1 MISAKYAN
9 DILNYLFGRQVIS
22 TISDSTIDS
31 ITSDRDRDSV
41 RTKIYNLM
49 SQQSLWAGG
58 KALYLGL
65 TTNEPDKNTGVL
77 TSGEPRIDND
87 GTDTNYKRVQL
98 KKSST
103 DTAEGTNIAMGQNQN
118 KNFYSAS
125 KGIIKNSEEIKFNV
139 AKTDWGQMNY
149 WFLIPSASSTSDV
162 ILWGSIKDVIQDKLN
177 VTVDAMNISNTV
189 TIDIPELVQL
199 TGQTKYTIAWEDSN
213 GEPQEVDVVSS
224 EKFVDGNGNTCV
236 ILSSDEPLSVSNP
249 VQITHWITG
258 DTEAGFTTHY
268 QIKSYDKVPGEY
280 NIHGYGINVRTNTV
294 PTFFKEQL
302 VASIDLDK
310 E

>member
-22 TISDSTIDS
+22 TISDGTIDG
-31 ITSDRDRDSV
+31 ITSDKDRDSV

-65 TTNEPDKNTGVL
+65 TTNQPNKNTGVL
-77 TSGEPRIDND
+77 EGGEPTI
-87 GTDTNYKRVQL
+87 DTNGTGTNYQRVQL
-98 KKSST
+98 KKSAT
-103 DTAEGTNIAMGQNQN
+103 DTAEGTSIAIGQNQN
-118 KNFYSAS
+118 KNFFSAS
-125 KGIIKNSEEIKFNV
+125 EGSIKNSEEIKFNV

-149 WFLIPSASSTSDV
+149 WFLISSASGTSNV

-177 VTVDAMNISNTV
+177 VTVDAMDASNNV
-189 TIDIPELVQL
+189 TIDVPDLVQL
-199 TGQTKYTIAWEDSN
+199 TGQTKYTIAWKDSA
-213 GEPQEVDVVSS
+213 GKPKEKDVESS
-224 EKFVDGNGNTCV
+224 SKFTDASGHTCV
-236 ILSSDEPLSVSNP
+236 TLGSASSADDPI
-249 VQITHWITG
+249 QITHWITG
-258 DTEAGFTTHY
+258 DTETGFTTHY
-268 QIKSYDKVPGEY
+268 KIKSYNKIPGEY
-280 NIHGYGINVRTNTV
+280 NIHGYGINVKTNTV